1 MRGCKGILR
10 RTKRFDHNNPSIQ
23 SIRIIE
29 HKTSQKKSQRKYF
42 GKLLKINSSNI
53 LSTWSSRD
61 FKFEIVWVVCQN
73 SKHETSHKSGP
84 DNIQVIQKSLLSTIC
99 WFIKVESYLGRFIA
113 KLEIE
118 NTQNWID
125 LGVTWDIPMWTRYL
139 SNLIVL
145 NTEKTPI

>member
-1 MRGCKGILR
+1 MRGWQGILR

>member
-1 MRGCKGILR
+1 MRGWQGILR

-53 LSTWSSRD
+53 LSTWSSTD